1 MKAAGIIAEYNP
13 FHNGHR
19 WQLARAKAET
29 GADFIVAAMSGD
41 FVQRGAPAMADKHTR
56 AQMALAGGADLVLEI
71 PAAAA
76 VSSAEYFAGAGVRL
90 LAKTGVVSVICYGC
104 EQRNP
109 GLSAR
114 LAEALLAPDTAFS
127 DTVRDLLRKGK
138 SYPFARQEA
147 LCAFFPDI
155 GSDEIRAFV
164 SSPNNI
170 LALEYEKAIAVWNR
184 SHPCPNT
191 LEGHAMKRVGSGYH
205 STRLTAPFASASAIR
220 RALFDGPA
228 DDGGLWQRLS
238 GCMPDTSAA
247 PLKAAWSDG
256 LLLHPDDFSAP
267 LCAALLAEEPKG
279 LARFSDVSDAMAH
292 RIANC
297 LPQFLSCTQ
306 FADLVKTKDLTHTRV
321 SRALFHILLG
331 ITQEDCARD
340 IRYLRVLG
348 FRKTAAPLLSAI
360 RKKASAPLITKV
372 ADASRVL
379 AKDSAARSAL
389 NKDIA
394 AADLY
399 RSISSIKSG
408 RVLPNEYR
416 RPLAILKAP

>member
-13 FHNGHR
+13 FHSGHR
-19 WQLARAKAET
+19 WQIARAKAET

-56 AQMALAGGADLVLEI
+56 ALMALAGGADLVLEI

-76 VSSAEYFAGAGVRL
+76 VSSAEYFAGAGVKL

-104 EQRNP
+104 EQRKP

-114 LAEALLAPDTAFS
+114 LAEVLLAPDASFS
-127 DTVRDLLRKGK
+127 DTVTGLLREGK

-147 LCAFFPDI
+147 LCASFSDI
-155 GSDEIRAFV
+155 DSDEIRAFV

-170 LALEYEKAIAVWNR
+170 LALEYEKAVAEWNR
-184 SHPCPNT
+184 SQPCPNT
-191 LEGHAMKRVGSGYH
+191 LAGHAIKRVGNDYH
-205 STRLTAPFASASAIR
+205 STAITAPFASASAIR
-220 RALFDGPA
+220 RALFDGRP
-228 DDGGLWQRLS
+228 DDDGLWQRLS

-247 PLKAAWSDG
+247 LLKEAWSDG
-256 LLLHPDDFSAP
+256 LLLRPDDFSAP
-267 LCAALLAEEPKG
+267 LYAALLAKEPKE
-279 LARFSDVSDAMAH
+279 LARFSDVSDALAH

-297 LPQFLSCTQ
+297 LPRFLSCTQ
-306 FADLVKTKDLTHTRV
+306 FAQLVKTRELTHTRV
-321 SRALFHILLG
+321 SRALLHILLG
-331 ITQEDCARD
+331 ITQEDCAPD

-379 AKDSAARSAL
+379 ADDSAAARAL
-389 NKDIA
+389 KKDIA

-399 RSISSIKSG
+399 RGISSIKSG
-408 RVLPNEYR
+408 RVLPNEYS